1 MIQLRNLNKV
11 YKGAQGEFHAVKDL
25 NLDIRED
32 DFYGIMGLSG
42 AGKSTLIRMINRLEE
57 PTSGEIVV
65 NGENIL
71 EYSEGKLR
79 EFRKKTGMIFQ
90 HFNLLQ
96 SRTVEGNVAFALEV
110 AGWDKKKI
118 PERVEELLNLVEL
131 GDKARSYPAQL
142 SGGQKQRVA
151 IARALANNPKI
162 LLSDEATSALD
173 PKTTK
178 SILELLKNL
187 QEKLGLTIVLITH
200 QMEVIRSACNRAAI
214 MDRGEVVEVGKV
226 EEVFANPKTDI
237 AREFVSHL
245 APDEKDEVELVKVPG
260 RKIVKLSYMG
270 RSVEKPL
277 ISQMIR
283 RFDIDASIVAGSIDK
298 LVTESVGHL
307 ILELSGEKQD
317 LAIEWIRDHEVGV
330 EVIYNG

>member
-1 MIQLRNLNKV
+1 MIQISRLKKIYRSTEGDL
-11 YKGAQGEFHAVKDL
+11 HAVRDL
-25 NLDIRED
+25 SLHIGEG

-57 PTSGEIVV
+57 PTGGEIVV

-71 EYSEGKLR
+71 EYREGKLR

-110 AGWDKKKI
+110 AGWDKKRI
-118 PERVEELLNLVEL
+118 PGRVKELLDLVEL

-178 SILELLKNL
+178 SILELLKDL
-187 QEKLGLTIVLITH
+187 QRKLGLTIVLITH

-214 MDRGEVVEVGKV
+214 MDRGEVVEEGRV
-226 EEVFANPKTDI
+226 EEIFANPKTDI
-237 AREFVSHL
+237 AREFISHL
-245 APDEKDEVELVKVPG
+245 TPDEKDEVELVKVPG
-260 RKIVKLSYMG
+260 KKIVKLSYMG
-270 RSVEKPL
+270 KSVEKPL

-307 ILELSGEKQD
+307 ILELSGEKQE

>member
-1 MIQLRNLNKV
+1 MIKIRKLNKV
-11 YKGAQGEFHAVKDL
+11 YRSTEGEFHAVRDL
-25 NLDIRED
+25 TLHIGEG

-57 PTSGEIVV
+57 PTEGEIVV
-65 NGENIL
+65 AGDNIL
-71 EYSEGKLR
+71 KYGEGKLR
-79 EFRKKTGMIFQ
+79 EFRKRTGMIFQ

-96 SRTVEGNVAFALEV
+96 SRTVEGNIAFALEV
-110 AGWDKKKI
+110 TGWEKRKI
-118 PERVEELLNLVEL
+118 PERVEELLSLVDLKE
-131 GDKARSYPAQL
+131 KARAYPAQL

-151 IARALANNPKI
+151 IARALANNPRI

-178 SILELLKNL
+178 SILELLKDL
-187 QEKLGLTIVLITH
+187 QRKLGLTIVLITH

-214 MDRGEVVEVGKV
+214 MDRGEVVEEGRV
-226 EEVFANPKTDI
+226 EEIFANPKTDI
-237 AREFVSHL
+237 AREFISHL
-245 APDEKDEVELVKVPG
+245 TPDERDEVELVRVPG
-260 RKIVKLSYMG
+260 KKIIKLSYMG
-270 RSVEKPL
+270 RNVEKPL

-307 ILELSGEKQD
+307 ILELNGEKQD
-317 LAIEWIRDHEVGV
+317 LAIEWIKNHEVGV